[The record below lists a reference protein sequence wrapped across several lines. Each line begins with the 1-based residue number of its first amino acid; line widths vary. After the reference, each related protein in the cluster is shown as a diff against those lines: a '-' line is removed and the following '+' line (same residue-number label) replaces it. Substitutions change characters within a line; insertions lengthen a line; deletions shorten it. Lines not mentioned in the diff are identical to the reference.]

1 MLDQKEGAKGRE
13 KGGERGIRKVGMT
26 GIGDYAKTQS

>member
-1 MLDQKEGAKGRE
+1 MLDQKGGAKGRE
-13 KGGERGIRKVGMT
+13 KGGEKGIRKVGMT